1 MVTNLPGRTFSEN
14 MLQAKE
20 AGDFFRSSVDQFP
33 NQGDG
38 FRACLHLHLY
48 MATLNLKLFQ
58 FAQSYDFLRAAS
70 KLLKERVTQEED
82 DGNKKH
88 KAYN

>member
-1 MVTNLPGRTFSEN
+1 MVTNVIGSTFSEN

-20 AGDFFRSSVDQFP
+20 AGDFFRSAVDQFP

-38 FRACLHLHLY
+38 FRACIHLHLY
-48 MATLNLKLFQ
+48 IAALNLKLYQ
-58 FAQSYDFLRAAS
+58 FAQSYDFLKAAS
-70 KLLKERVTQEED
+70 RLLKERVTQEEE

-88 KAYN
+88 MAYN